1 MVHSVMVHIGQK
13 VITSHGTTVIVAFVR
28 NNQVWAWYRGKLQ
41 PVIVRGDAW
50 GGEHDLALMN
60 AA

>member
-1 MVHSVMVHIGQK
+1 MFYPGQK

-28 NNQVWAWYRGKLQ
+28 DGRVWAWHRGQLQ
-41 PVIVRGDAW
+41 SVVVRCDAW
-50 GGEHDLALMN
+50 GGEHDLSLMN